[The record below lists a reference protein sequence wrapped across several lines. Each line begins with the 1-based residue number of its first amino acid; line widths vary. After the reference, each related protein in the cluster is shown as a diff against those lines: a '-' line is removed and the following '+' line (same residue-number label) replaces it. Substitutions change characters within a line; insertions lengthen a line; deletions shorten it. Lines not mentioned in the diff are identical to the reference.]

1 MANDVD
7 AKGIG
12 LTAKEILMG
21 IVTVAAGATA
31 GQPGAQ
37 GAQQI
42 DKGLDEVL
50 GMAGVTKDP
59 PPSRLNPEQ
68 ADFAVRQN
76 AIQKQTP
83 TVQPV
88 QVAQTPVQAPVQT
101 TPVQAPVYR
110 ESVVQQPPPQ
120 APQPTPAIPIGVA
133 TELARLGYTDAQ
145 IGEIAAGRW
154 QPTESGQT
162 RKGAEPQRLAQAEGA
177 TQKGAE
183 PKPGAGFEGFN
194 IGSVLG
200 VLKGLGQ
207 G

>member
-12 LTAKEILMG
+12 LSAKDILMG

-42 DKGLDEVL
+42 DKGLDGIL

-68 ADFAVRQN
+68 ADFAVRKN

-88 QVAQTPVQAPVQT
+88 QVAQTPVQT

-110 ESVVQQPPPQ
+110 EAVVQPPQ
-120 APQPTPAIPIGVA
+120 PAPQPAPAIPIGVA
-133 TELARLGYTDAQ
+133 TELARLGYTDEQ
-145 IGEIAAGRW
+145 IAEIAAGRW
-154 QPTESGQT
+154 QDSGQT

-177 TQKGAE
+177 IQKGAE
-183 PKPGAGFEGFN
+183 PKPGVGFEGFN
-194 IGSVLG
+194 VGSVLG

>member
-1 MANDVD
+1 MANDMD

-12 LTAKEILMG
+12 LSVKDILMG
-21 IVTVAAGATA
+21 VVTVAAGATGGSA
-31 GQPGAQ
+31 GAQ
-37 GAQQI
+37 GGQQLN
-42 DKGLDEVL
+42 KGLDGIL
-50 GMAGVTKDP
+50 GMAGVTQEP

-68 ADFAVRQN
+68 ADFAVRQT
-76 AIQKQTP
+76 AIQKQTSG
-83 TVQPV
+83 VQSV
-88 QVAQTPVQAPVQT
+88 QVAQAPVQT
-101 TPVQAPVYR
+101 RPVQAPVYR
-110 ESVVQQPPPQ
+110 ESVVQPPPPQ

-162 RKGAEPQRLAQAEGA
+162 QKGAVPQRLAQAEGA

>member
-1 MANDVD
+1 MANDMD

-12 LTAKEILMG
+12 LSVKDILMG
-21 IVTVAAGATA
+21 VVTVAAGATGGSA
-31 GQPGAQ
+31 GAQ
-37 GAQQI
+37 GGQQLN
-42 DKGLDEVL
+42 KGLDGIL
-50 GMAGVTKDP
+50 GMAGVTQEP

-68 ADFAVRQN
+68 ADFAVRQT
-76 AIQKQTP
+76 AIQKQTSE
-83 TVQPV
+83 VQSV
-88 QVAQTPVQAPVQT
+88 QVAQAPVQT
-101 TPVQAPVYR
+101 PPVQAPVYR

-162 RKGAEPQRLAQAEGA
+162 RKGAEPQRIAQAEGA